1 MKKLDKTNTIR
12 LVAVI
17 VFLLFSALLTVLFI
31 PIIKNL
37 ATEEGRMIIKDKV
50 ENFGIFAPLMIMLM
64 QAIQVIIAFIPGEP
78 VEILSGLLFGT
89 FWGLL
94 FSVLGILA
102 GSILVYFMVKSFG
115 KPIVN
120 AFVSEEKMH
129 KFKVLDDEK
138 KLELLVFI
146 LFLVPG
152 TPKDALAYVVPLTK
166 INPMKYFIL
175 STLARLP
182 SIVTSAFMGASIGD
196 GNIMMTVIIFLITG
210 AIGIVGILLK
220 NRKKDS

>member
-17 VFLLFSALLTVLFI
+17 VFLLFSIGLTILFI

-37 ATEEGRMIIKDKV
+37 ATEEGRLIIKEKV
-50 ENFGIFAPLMIMLM
+50 ENFGAFAPLLIMLM
-64 QAIQVIIAFIPGEP
+64 QVIQVIIAFIPGEP

-166 INPMKYFIL
+166 INPTKYFLL
-175 STLARLP
+175 STIARIP
-182 SIVTSAFMGASIGD
+182 SIVTSSFMGASIGN

-210 AIGIVGILLK
+210 AIGIVGILFK
-220 NRKKDS
+220 NRKKN